1 MDVPAVVPRCS
12 PRSWASDLRH
22 PLPLGAVALLSIN
35 DHLLKGAGLLP
46 GWVTGKLSDV
56 AGLFFFPVLLAA
68 LARGAT
74 VALRDRD
81 VEDRRLLAAAAALAT
96 GAGFAAVKT
105 CAPLN
110 AWVAGWWG
118 VMVMDG
124 TDLLALP
131 VLALAAAWMTRPS
144 SGSADRAAPRRFVD
158 LAAVLAAGLA
168 SAATSKAPEPKVA
181 PAPVVAVAPAE
192 GEQGVVATAPG
203 VAVAGA
209 SAECASLVVSVC
221 ERSPR
226 GTFIVVETAG
236 AGPGACELDVLE
248 AFELTLSGDVAADK
262 LPGHLRVEDHRAS
275 TFSLSFLRPVEPDEL
290 GAPVRLGVGVRRALH
305 DDDERIERIEI
316 AGACSVRAP

>member
-1 MDVPAVVPRCS
+1 MRPL
-12 PRSWASDLRH
+12 RSWASDLRH
-22 PLPLGAVALLSIN
+22 PLPLGAVVLLSIN
-35 DHLLKGAGLLP
+35 DHVLKGAGLLP
-46 GWVTGKLSDV
+46 GWVTGKLSDL

-68 LARGAT
+68 LARGAS

-81 VEDRRLLAAAAALAT
+81 VEERAVLAAAASFAT
-96 GAGFAAVKT
+96 AAGFTAVKT
-105 CAPLN
+105 CAPFN

-118 VMVMDG
+118 AMVMDG

-131 VLALAAAWMTRPS
+131 MIALAAAWLTRRDPS
-144 SGSADRAAPRRFVD
+144 TTDRAAPRRFLD

-181 PAPVVAVAPAE
+181 PPPVVAVAPPE
-192 GEQGVVATAPG
+192 GEQPGAAATTEPG

-226 GTFIVVETAG
+226 GTFVVVETTG

-248 AFELTLSGDVAADK
+248 AFELSVAGDVAADK

-275 TFSLSFLRPVEPDEL
+275 TFSLSFLRPVDPDEL
-290 GAPVRLGVGVRRALH
+290 GAPVRVGLGVRRALH
-305 DDDERIERIEI
+305 DDDERIERVEI
-316 AGACSVRAP
+316 AGACAVRAP